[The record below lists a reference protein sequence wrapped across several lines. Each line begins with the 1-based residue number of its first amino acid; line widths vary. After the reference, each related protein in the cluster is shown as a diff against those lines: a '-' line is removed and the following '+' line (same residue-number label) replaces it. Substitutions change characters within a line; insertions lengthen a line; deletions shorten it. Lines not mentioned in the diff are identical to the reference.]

1 MSAIDYLYDW
11 FGDYVRTY
19 YTRDE
24 FVMARVLLK
33 EEHSKRVAAI
43 AAALAGQLQLAE
55 RSRLLAEVI
64 GLFHDLA
71 RFRQITEYRTFV
83 DAESFDH
90 GDAGAEELAR
100 SGLLANFTAAEQAV
114 IVFAITNHNKMQ
126 ILPACPQALLFAKL
140 IRDAD
145 KLDIFRLLPPVQA
158 NHDYSPRLLSQLK
171 PGGVLSYLDVKTLA
185 DKRLIRLSWF
195 YDIYFDWTL
204 AQLVEEGHLER
215 QLAALPDTG
224 ECRAIKATLQTY
236 VHNRLMEKTD
246 SRGRF
251 S

>member
-1 MSAIDYLYDW
+1 MAIDYLYDW
-11 FGDYVRTY
+11 FQDYVRTY
-19 YTRDE
+19 YTSDE

-33 EEHSKRVAAI
+33 EEHSKRVAAS
-43 AAALAGQLQLAE
+43 AAGLAAELQLAD
-55 RSRLLAEVI
+55 RQRLLAEVI

-71 RFRQITEYRTFV
+71 RFRQVTEYRTFV

-100 SGLLANFTAAEQAV
+100 TGLLADFTATEQAV
-114 IVFAITNHNKMQ
+114 IHFAIINHNKML
-126 ILPACPQALLFAKL
+126 IPSAGPQNTLFAKI

-145 KLDIFRLLPPVQA
+145 KLDIFRLLPPVEA
-158 NHDYSPRLLSQLK
+158 DHDYSPQLLSQLK
-171 PGGVLSYLDVKTLA
+171 PGGVLSYRDVKTLA

-204 AQLVEEGHLER
+204 AQLVGEGHLER

-224 ECRAIKATLQTY
+224 ACAAIKTTLQTY
-236 VHNRLMEKTD
+236 VHNRLKHA
-246 SRGRF
+246 
-251 S
+251 

>member
-1 MSAIDYLYDW
+1 MSAIDYLYEW
-11 FGDYVRTY
+11 FRDHVRTY
-19 YTRDE
+19 YTSDE
-24 FVMARVLLK
+24 FIMTRVLLK

-43 AAALAGQLQLAE
+43 AASLAAELQLAE
-55 RSRLLAEVI
+55 RPRLLAEVI

-71 RFRQITEYRTFV
+71 RFRQVAEYRTFV

-90 GDAGAEELAR
+90 GDAGAAALAR
-100 SGLLANFTAAEQAV
+100 SGLLADFTAAEQAV
-114 IVFAITNHNKMQ
+114 IGFAIANHNKMQ
-126 ILPACPQALLFAKL
+126 IPPACSQTLLFAKL

-158 NHDYSPRLLSQLK
+158 DHDYSPQLLGQLK
-171 PGGVLSYLDVKTLA
+171 PGGVLSYRDVKTLA

-204 AQLVEEGHLER
+204 AQLIAEGHLER
-215 QLAALPDTG
+215 QLDSLPDTG
-224 ECRAIKATLQTY
+224 DCRAIKATLQAY
-236 VHNRLMEKTD
+236 VDNRLTGE

-251 S
+251 F